1 MGKLDKLF
9 IVYLS
14 SYPDSSEADCIFMV
28 SKHSSLRNLIIA
40 SDIGS

>member
-14 SYPDSSEADCIFMV
+14 SYPDSSEADCILWCLSIV
-28 SKHSSLRNLIIA
+28 HYVT
-40 SDIGS
+40 